1 MRSNKSRF
9 YVSLYFRS
17 GQSPPDSYHW
27 ALLVGP
33 KHDEDHYDAMQYH
46 VKNTI
51 QPGVS
56 GQPWVFEASRLGD
69 SETRFRL
76 LTRVLIAK
84 IGDPSSVDAS
94 LRSVPVVQGDPDFN
108 CISWVRSVIETL
120 DAHGVLSKSKVVDWS
135 AIDQRCRN
143 YVAKKKA
150 AGRWRSSPT
159 PDSKHRSVKIPTWDM
174 LQERETVS

>member
-1 MRSNKSRF
+1 MRSNKSRL

-17 GQSPPDSYHW
+17 GQAPPDSYHW

-33 KHDEDHYDAMQYH
+33 KRDEDPYDAMQYH

-56 GQPWVFEASRLGD
+56 GQPWVFESSRLGD

-84 IGDPSSVDAS
+84 IGDPSSIDAS

-108 CISWVRSVIETL
+108 CISWVRSAIETL
-120 DAHGVLSKSKVVDWS
+120 NAHGVLSVSKFVDWS
-135 AIDQRCRN
+135 TIDQQCKD
-143 YVAKKKA
+143 YVAKKKQ
-150 AGRWRSSPT
+150 AGRWSSSPT
-159 PDSKHRSVKIPTWDM
+159 SDSKHKFVKIPTWDM
-174 LQERETVS
+174 LQGREIVP